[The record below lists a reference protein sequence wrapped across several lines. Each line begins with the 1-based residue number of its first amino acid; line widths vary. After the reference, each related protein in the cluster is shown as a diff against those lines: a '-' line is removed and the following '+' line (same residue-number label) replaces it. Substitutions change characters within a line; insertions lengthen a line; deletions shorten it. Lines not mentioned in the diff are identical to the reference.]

1 MNRKKKLFISFVIFL
16 LSCFAVI
23 ASPIDRYVGERLTY
37 KITWFGIYAG
47 DAYLSFKKIPVKGK
61 MSFYFKAKLNSAK
74 WFSSIYYV
82 EDIVTSIVDP
92 DTLKPLEIKVDYK
105 EGKHY
110 TRNAQYLFDYK
121 KNKIVVKGDSKLTER
136 NFSSEFVGMFV
147 GFFLLRNNQFVEI
160 DDFSKVVHDGRKRY
174 KLTAS
179 LLRKEKISTIFGN
192 KECLII
198 NPGSIKA
205 DLLGKSQEPRELE
218 LYLTNDESKIPVLAV
233 GEIKIGSIKVT
244 LKKYRK

>member
-1 MNRKKKLFISFVIFL
+1 MNKKILLISFIFFV
-16 LSCFAVI
+16 LSFYSVI
-23 ASPIDRYVGERLTY
+23 ASPIDSYVGERLTY

-47 DAYLSFKKIPVKGK
+47 DAYISFKKIPVKGR

-82 EDIVTSIVDP
+82 EDIVTSVVDL
-92 DTLKPLEIKVDYK
+92 DTLRPLEIKVDYK

-121 KNKIVVKGDSKLTER
+121 KNKIVVKGDPKLTER
-136 NFSSEFVGMFV
+136 DFSSEFVGMFV
-147 GFFLLRNNQFVEI
+147 GFFLLRNNRFV
-160 DDFSKVVHDGRKRY
+160 DTNSFSKVVHDGRKRY

-179 LLRKEKISTIFGN
+179 LLRKENISTILGN
-192 KECLII
+192 KECLVI

-218 LYLTNDESKIPVLAV
+218 LYLTNDDAKIPVLAV

>member
-1 MNRKKKLFISFVIFL
+1 MNKKILLIISFFWL
-16 LSCFAVI
+16 LSFNAVS
-23 ASPIDRYVGERLTY
+23 ASPIDRFVGEKFTY

-47 DAYLSFKKIPVKGK
+47 DAYLSFKKLPFKGK
-61 MSFYFKAKLNSAK
+61 MVFRFKAKLNSAR

-82 EDIVTSIVDP
+82 EDIVTSVVDAE
-92 DTLKPLEIKVDYK
+92 TMKPLEIKVDYK

-110 TRNAQYLFDYK
+110 TRNAQYIFDYK
-121 KNKIVVKGDSKLTER
+121 NNKIRVKGDPKLTELNLR
-136 NFSSEFVGMFV
+136 KDFIGMFV
-147 GFFLLRNNQFVEI
+147 GFFLLRNNNFLESGA
-160 DDFSKVVHDGRKRY
+160 FSKIVHDGRKRY

-179 LLRKEKISTIFGN
+179 LLRKENISTIFGN

-218 LYLTNDESKIPVLAV
+218 VYLTNDAAKIPVLAV

-244 LKKYRK
+244 LKKYKK